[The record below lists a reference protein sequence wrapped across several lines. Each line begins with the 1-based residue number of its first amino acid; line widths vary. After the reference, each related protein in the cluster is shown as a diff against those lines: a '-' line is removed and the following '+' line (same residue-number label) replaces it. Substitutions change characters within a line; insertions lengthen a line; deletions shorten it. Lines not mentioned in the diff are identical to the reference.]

1 MAVPPI
7 QRTPNQPATGSDPGA
22 TYPWFLDIVLAL
34 LIVAALPLAI
44 VAIPNTVSVVG
55 DLLPPGFD
63 RLGLMRAHGLALP
76 AMMLTVPLAAVAL
89 GRVRVAYIL
98 IAGLALLAVAD
109 AAGGYAGSTF
119 LVGVL
124 RVVHGVGAGLLLP
137 ATLVAAWER
146 PAVLRAVWSGV
157 LALSLL
163 SAQALALWP
172 LDGVSDWKV
181 TLQPYPMLT
190 GAALVL
196 AAAYLVLWL
205 LYGPRPAPRPQPRER
220 SRLLLATMPAAG
232 IAIVAISTA
241 SEDWR
246 PNVVI
251 VVAVLAVGALL
262 ALASIGVPEARSL
275 AYVMVAVG
283 AVLLPSIAQVTYVE
297 MGGLGGPGLKGLW
310 GPFGVAGGLAVAAA
324 VLVRL
329 FVRAEASWP
338 APFGLLAMV
347 VGLCSV
353 RVVVPAADGR
363 VLVVPFT
370 LLAVGAA
377 VALTASLRRAGV
389 GAALFGL
396 ALCFPAVLSG
406 YLLGSGVQMAMLRGV
421 STPQQLVDRFVG
433 ALHMWALIGGFL
445 VVAVIVL
452 AALLSRRGPGS
463 EVVGVDEGPGGPS
476 GGGLPGDADPA
487 DGSVGDSPGGRG
499 DMADDSG
506 DVARPAGVSGSAGGF
521 DAAGVSRAGGVSG
534 SASGS
539 GVSGAAGVSSSAVGS
554 DGAGVSTPAGVS
566 GAAGSARGV
575 GADGAISADGAESEG
590 GSAAGV
596 AGNRSGGL
604 GKGSLGAFEVSHG
617 ETSGG
622 GGAERREKALR
633 DAGEK
638 RGEFA
643 PGAVNGEN
651 PVSGRDAGERRGGP
665 SPGAVDQRDAA
676 GDDDAPTGA
685 IPRVGAS
692 TANGRSPW
700 KGSVPAQT
708 PSPGPADGSGAFGE
722 GRTAPGAGGSAAERR
737 PRPPAGDETDAGG
750 TEHLPAVPPQAASP
764 EDGSQE

>member
-7 QRTPNQPATGSDPGA
+7 QRTPNQPATGSDPG
-22 TYPWFLDIVLAL
+22 TTHPWFLDIVLAL

-76 AMMLTVPLAAVAL
+76 AMMLTVPLASVAL

-98 IAGLALLAVAD
+98 VAGLALLAVAD

-124 RVVHGVGAGLLLP
+124 RVLHGVGAGLLLP

-205 LYGPRPAPRPQPRER
+205 LYGRRPAPRPQPRER

-246 PNVVI
+246 PNIVI

-329 FVRAEASWP
+329 FVRGEATWP
-338 APFGLLAMV
+338 APLGLLSMV

-389 GAALFGL
+389 GTALFGL
-396 ALCFPAVLSG
+396 ALCFPGVLAG

-463 EVVGVDEGPGGPS
+463 EVVGVDEGPEGPS
-476 GGGLPGDADPA
+476 GGGRLSDADA
-487 DGSVGDSPGGRG
+487 DADAGDGVTHEADQAGGSSERRVGVSPSGRAGGLSGDSPGARSESVPAEAPRG
-499 DMADDSG
+499 DVAG
-506 DVARPAGVSGSAGGF
+506 DGARPAGVAGAGGSA
-521 DAAGVSRAGGVSG
+521 AA
-534 SASGS
+534 
-539 GVSGAAGVSSSAVGS
+539 
-554 DGAGVSTPAGVS
+554 
-566 GAAGSARGV
+566 V
-575 GADGAISADGAESEG
+575 GADGLISADGAVADG
-590 GSAAGV
+590 GPGAGV
-596 AGNRSGGL
+596 EGNGSGRL
-604 GKGSLGAFEVSHG
+604 GNGALGAFEASPEVM
-617 ETSGG
+617 GG
-622 GGAERREKALR
+622 TDGGERREKALR
-633 DAGEK
+633 DAGGR
-638 RGEFA
+638 RGE
-643 PGAVNGEN
+643 
-651 PVSGRDAGERRGGP
+651 S
-665 SPGAVDQRDAA
+665 SPAA
-676 GDDDAPTGA
+676 GGDGASDDARVVGDEDAPTGA
-685 IPRVGAS
+685 IPRVPAS
-692 TANGRSPW
+692 TANGRTPW

-708 PSPGPADGSGAFGE
+708 PSPGPADGSGTFGE
-722 GRTAPGAGGSAAERR
+722 RRTAPGGAERR
-737 PRPPAGDETDAGG
+737 RRPPAGGAPETGDA
-750 TEHLPAVPPQAASP
+750 EHLPAVPPQGASP
-764 EDGSQE
+764 EDGTQG

>member
-7 QRTPNQPATGSDPGA
+7 QRTPNQPATGSDPG
-22 TYPWFLDIVLAL
+22 TTHPWFLDTVLAL

-63 RLGLMRAHGLALP
+63 RLGLMRAHGMALP
-76 AMMLTVPLAAVAL
+76 AMMLTVPLASVAL
-89 GRVRVAYIL
+89 GRVRVAYVL

-124 RVVHGVGAGLLLP
+124 RVLHGVGAGLLLP

-190 GAALVL
+190 GSALVL

-205 LYGPRPAPRPQPRER
+205 LYGRRPAPRPQQRER

-246 PNVVI
+246 PNIVI

-329 FVRAEASWP
+329 FVRGEATWP
-338 APFGLLAMV
+338 APLGLLSMV

-396 ALCFPAVLSG
+396 ALCFPGVLAG

-463 EVVGVDEGPGGPS
+463 EVVGVEEGPEGPS
-476 GGGLPGDADPA
+476 GGGRLSDADAGGGEDAEPEA
-487 DGSVGDSPGGRG
+487 EAGQEDGSSGGRVAVSPSGRAADFAGARSDMG
-499 DMADDSG
+499 DIAG
-506 DVARPAGVSGSAGGF
+506 DVVRPAGVSGAGGSA
-521 DAAGVSRAGGVSG
+521 AAG
-534 SASGS
+534 
-539 GVSGAAGVSSSAVGS
+539 
-554 DGAGVSTPAGVS
+554 
-566 GAAGSARGV
+566 
-575 GADGAISADGAESEG
+575 GADGLISGDGVVADGRSG
-590 GSAAGV
+590 AGV
-596 AGNRSGGL
+596 AGNGSGGL
-604 GKGSLGAFEVSHG
+604 GNGALGAFE
-617 ETSGG
+617 TSREVLGG
-622 GGAERREKALR
+622 GDGAGRREKALR
-633 DAGEK
+633 DAG
-638 RGEFA
+638 G
-643 PGAVNGEN
+643 
-651 PVSGRDAGERRGGP
+651 SRGGF
-665 SPGAVDQRDAA
+665 SPGAVGEDAA
-676 GDDDAPTGA
+676 VGEVGDEDAPTGA
-685 IPRVGAS
+685 IPRVPAS

-708 PSPGPADGSGAFGE
+708 PSPGPADGSAASGE
-722 GRTAPGAGGSAAERR
+722 RRTATGGDGAERGGR
-737 PRPPAGDETDAGG
+737 PSGGGDAEAGA
-750 TEHLPAVPPQAASP
+750 TERLPAVPPQAASP
-764 EDGSQE
+764 EDGS

>member
-7 QRTPNQPATGSDPGA
+7 QRTPNQSATGSDPGA

-124 RVVHGVGAGLLLP
+124 RVLHGVGAGLLLP

-190 GAALVL
+190 GAALTL
-196 AAAYLVLWL
+196 AAVYLVLWL
-205 LYGPRPAPRPQPRER
+205 LYGQRPAPRPLPRER

-246 PNVVI
+246 PNIVI

-310 GPFGVAGGLAVAAA
+310 APFGVAGGLALAAA

-329 FVRAEASWP
+329 FVRAEATWP

-396 ALCFPAVLSG
+396 ALCFPGVLAG

-463 EVVGVDEGPGGPS
+463 EVVVADEGLT
-476 GGGLPGDADPA
+476 GLPA
-487 DGSVGDSPGGRG
+487 
-499 DMADDSG
+499 
-506 DVARPAGVSGSAGGF
+506 AGG
-521 DAAGVSRAGGVSG
+521 
-534 SASGS
+534 
-539 GVSGAAGVSSSAVGS
+539 
-554 DGAGVSTPAGVS
+554 
-566 GAAGSARGV
+566 
-575 GADGAISADGAESEG
+575 
-590 GSAAGV
+590 
-596 AGNRSGGL
+596 
-604 GKGSLGAFEVSHG
+604 
-617 ETSGG
+617 
-622 GGAERREKALR
+622 
-633 DAGEK
+633 
-638 RGEFA
+638 
-643 PGAVNGEN
+643 
-651 PVSGRDAGERRGGP
+651 
-665 SPGAVDQRDAA
+665 
-676 GDDDAPTGA
+676 
-685 IPRVGAS
+685 
-692 TANGRSPW
+692 
-700 KGSVPAQT
+700 
-708 PSPGPADGSGAFGE
+708 
-722 GRTAPGAGGSAAERR
+722 
-737 PRPPAGDETDAGG
+737 
-750 TEHLPAVPPQAASP
+750 
-764 EDGSQE
+764 

>member
-7 QRTPNQPATGSDPGA
+7 QRSPNQPATGPDPGA
-22 TYPWFLDIVLAL
+22 TYPWFLDTVLAL

-89 GRVRVAYIL
+89 GRVKVAYVL

-109 AAGGYAGSTF
+109 ATGGYAGSTF

-124 RVVHGVGAGLLLP
+124 RVLHGVGAGLLLP

-190 GAALVL
+190 GVALVL

-205 LYGPRPAPRPQPRER
+205 QYGRRPAPRPEPRER

-232 IAIVAISTA
+232 IAVVAISTA

-246 PNVVI
+246 PNIVI
-251 VVAVLAVGALL
+251 LVAVLAVGALL
-262 ALASIGVPEARSL
+262 ALASIGTPRARSL

-283 AVLLPSIAQVTYVE
+283 AVVLPSIAQVTYVE

-310 GPFGVAGGLAVAAA
+310 APFTVAGVLAVAGA

-329 FVRAEASWP
+329 FVRDDATWP
-338 APFGLLAMV
+338 EPLGLLAMV

-396 ALCFPAVLSG
+396 ALCFPGVLAG

-421 STPQQLVDRFVG
+421 SSPQQLVDRFVG

-463 EVVGVDEGPGGPS
+463 DGAGDGDPDGPS
-476 GGGLPGDADPA
+476 GSGQLTEAGRLPGSEDLSGPGRLSEPERLAESERMADADVAGGSSGDGHRSDAADGFSRDGGLEVAGDGSGNGGVEVAG
-487 DGSVGDSPGGRG
+487 DGSVNGGLAVAEDGSGSGARRAGAAADAASATVPSGEDVPGG
-499 DMADDSG
+499 
-506 DVARPAGVSGSAGGF
+506 GSAGG
-521 DAAGVSRAGGVSG
+521 
-534 SASGS
+534 
-539 GVSGAAGVSSSAVGS
+539 
-554 DGAGVSTPAGVS
+554 
-566 GAAGSARGV
+566 SARNG
-575 GADGAISADGAESEG
+575 
-590 GSAAGV
+590 
-596 AGNRSGGL
+596 SGGL
-604 GKGSLGAFEVSHG
+604 GKGSLGAFEASPDVSDTDG
-617 ETSGG
+617 AEPRDGALRGAARERGTSGKTSG
-622 GGAERREKALR
+622 EPMR
-633 DAGEK
+633 DGTDE
-638 RGEFA
+638 E
-643 PGAVNGEN
+643 
-651 PVSGRDAGERRGGP
+651 
-665 SPGAVDQRDAA
+665 
-676 GDDDAPTGA
+676 DAPTGA
-685 IPRVGAS
+685 VPRVPTSSMPNGAS
-692 TANGRSPW
+692 AW
-700 KGSVPAQT
+700 KGGVPAQT
-708 PSPGPADGSGAFGE
+708 PAPGPADEAASSGARRGS
-722 GRTAPGAGGSAAERR
+722 RGAGGGAGKRR
-737 PRPPAGDETDAGG
+737 GTGAGEDAGSAG
-750 TEHLPAVPPQAASP
+750 TEQRPAVPPPTASP
-764 EDGSQE
+764 EDGSQA